1 MAGDLSEA
9 LVEAINDVSGVHPGH
24 RAAHAKGTLCRGTFT
39 ATPEA
44 AALTRAAHMQGET
57 VPTTV
62 RFSNGGGKPS
72 RPDGAQDGR
81 GMAVKFYLPD
91 GSKTDIVA
99 ITLPVFFARTVEDFL
114 EFTRLRKPDPET
126 GKPHLEKI
134 GAYLAEHPEAQEA
147 IQFGLAAQPPASYAQ
162 LRYNALHAYRFENVD
177 GEARFVRYGW
187 QPEAGEASISPEE
200 SRQRPADYLQE
211 EILERLSQGAVA
223 FELHVTLAEDGDA
236 VDDPTEHWPQERRDV
251 LVGRLE
257 ITGPETE
264 REQGDDV
271 LVFDPTRVT
280 DGIETSADPILH
292 ARPGAYSV
300 SVERRAGVS
309 APS

>member
-9 LVEAINDVSGVHPGH
+9 LVGAINDVSGVHPGH
-24 RAAHAKGTLCRGTFT
+24 RAAHAKGILCRGTFT
-39 ATPEA
+39 ATPDA
-44 AALTRAAHMQGET
+44 AALTRAAHMQGDD
-57 VPTTV
+57 VPATI
-62 RFSNGGGKPS
+62 RFSNGGGNPT

-91 GSKTDIVA
+91 GAKTDIVA
-99 ITLPVFFARTVEDFL
+99 LTLPVFFARTVEDFL

-126 GKPHLEKI
+126 GKPDLEKI
-134 GAYLAEHPEAQEA
+134 GAYLGEHPEAGEA

-162 LRYNALHAYRFENVD
+162 LRYYGIHSYRFLNAA
-177 GEARFVRYGW
+177 GEGQFVRYRW
-187 QPEAGEASISPEE
+187 EPEAGETSISPEE
-200 SRQRPADYLQE
+200 AKQRSPDYLGE
-211 EILERLSQGAVA
+211 ELHERMSHGPFA
-223 FELHVTLAEDGDA
+223 FELHLVLAEEGDA
-236 VDDPTEHWPQERRDV
+236 VDDPSERWPDERRDV
-251 LVGRLE
+251 LAGRLE

-280 DGIETSADPILH
+280 DGIETSDDPILH

-300 SVERRAGVS
+300 SVERRMGAR

>member
-44 AALTRAAHMQGET
+44 AALTRAEHMQGET
-57 VPTTV
+57 VPPTV
-62 RFSNGGGKPS
+62 LFSNGGGNPT

-91 GSKTDIVA
+91 GSKPDIVA
-99 ITLPVFFARTVEDFL
+99 ITLPVFFARTPEDFL
-114 EFTRLRKPDPET
+114 EFPRLRKPDPET
-126 GKPHLEKI
+126 GKPDLEKI
-134 GAYLAEHPEAQEA
+134 GAYLGAHPEAQEA

-162 LRYNALHAYRFENVD
+162 LRYNGLHAYRFENAD
-177 GEARFVRYGW
+177 GDARFVRYGW
-187 QPEAGEASISPEE
+187 QPEAGEASISQEE
-200 SRQRPADYLQE
+200 SRQRSADYLHE
-211 EILERLSQGAVA
+211 DILERLSQGAVA
-223 FELHVTLAEDGDA
+223 FELHVTVAEDGDA
-236 VDDPTEHWPQERRDV
+236 VDDPTARWPEERRDV
-251 LVGRLE
+251 VVGRLE

-292 ARPGAYSV
+292 VRPGAYSV
-300 SVERRAGVS
+300 SVERRAGGS
-309 APS
+309 APT